1 MGVARIAILALA
13 ALAAGVAAFLVQG
26 LISSGGNK
34 SDNGKTTTLNVTEVL
49 VAAKDLSLGQQVT
62 AADVRWQ
69 PWPEGAITPAY
80 FVKSQDAQAMQ
91 KAVGGTVRQAMLA
104 GEPLTSQKV
113 VHADGAGFM
122 SAILSPGMRAVS
134 VAITVETGAGGFI
147 LPNDRVDVLLTS
159 RGRGGASQQD
169 SRTILTNIRVLAI
182 DQTYREEGGKQVVIG
197 KTATV
202 ELSPPQA
209 ETLAQAAASGVVSL
223 ALRSLADVDAKEPEH
238 KEANTFSGSVTILR
252 YGSPSRVTL
261 SGVDQ

>member
-26 LISSGGNK
+26 LISSDGDK
-34 SDNGKTTTLNVTEVL
+34 SRTTSESSDVTEVL
-49 VAAKDLSLGQQVT
+49 VASKDLGLGQQVT
-62 AADVRWQ
+62 PQDVRWQ
-69 PWPEGAITPAY
+69 KWPEGAITPAY
-80 FVKSQDAQAMQ
+80 FVRTQDAQAMQ
-91 KAVGGTVRQAMLA
+91 KAVGSTVRQAMLA
-104 GEPLTSQKV
+104 GEPLTAQKV

-122 SAILSPGMRAVS
+122 SAILGAGMRAVS

-147 LPNDRVDVLLTS
+147 LPNDRVDVILTA
-159 RGRGGASQQD
+159 RGSGNNQQD

-197 KTATV
+197 KTATL
-202 ELSPPQA
+202 ELTPNQA
-209 ETLAQAAASGVVSL
+209 EALAQAAASGVVSL
-223 ALRSLADVDAKEPEH
+223 ALRSIADIDPKKAGH
-238 KEANTFSGSVTILR
+238 KDTSYSGSVTILR

>member
-26 LISSGGNK
+26 LISSDGDK
-34 SDNGKTTTLNVTEVL
+34 SDKGISTTLNVTEVL
-49 VAAKDLSLGQQVT
+49 VAAHDLNLGQQLT
-62 AADVRWQ
+62 PSDVRWQ

-91 KAVGGTVRQAMLA
+91 KAVGGTVRQNMLA
-104 GEPLTSQKV
+104 GEPLTAQKV

-122 SAILSPGMRAVS
+122 SAILAPGMRAVS

-147 LPNDRVDVLLTS
+147 LPNDRVDVILTS
-159 RGRGGASQQD
+159 RGSGSSQQD
-169 SRTILTNIRVLAI
+169 SRTILTNVRILAI

-202 ELSPPQA
+202 ELSPNKA
-209 ETLAQAAASGVVSL
+209 EVLARASATGVVSL
-223 ALRSLADVDAKEPEH
+223 ALRSLADIDPKKTEQDA
-238 KEANTFSGSVTILR
+238 SQGGSITILR

>member
-1 MGVARIAILALA
+1 
-13 ALAAGVAAFLVQG
+13 
-26 LISSGGNK
+26 
-34 SDNGKTTTLNVTEVL
+34 
-49 VAAKDLSLGQQVT
+49 
-62 AADVRWQ
+62 VRWQ

-91 KAVGGTVRQAMLA
+91 KAVGGTVRQNMLA
-104 GEPLTSQKV
+104 GEPLTAQKV

-122 SAILSPGMRAVS
+122 SAILAPGMRAVS
-134 VAITVETGAGGFI
+134 VAISVETGAGGFI
-147 LPNDRVDVLLTS
+147 LPNDRVDVILTS
-159 RGRGGASQQD
+159 RGGGSQQD

-202 ELSPPQA
+202 ELSPNQA
-209 ETLAQAAASGVVSL
+209 ETLARAAASGVVSL
-223 ALRSLADVDAKEPEH
+223 ALRSLADIDPKKSGPD
-238 KEANTFSGSVTILR
+238 TSYSGSVTILR

>member
-26 LISSGGNK
+26 LISNK
-34 SDNGKTTTLNVTEVL
+34 GEDSDTKVVSPLNVTEVL
-49 VAAKDLSLGQQVT
+49 VAARDLALGQQLT
-62 AADVRWQ
+62 PSDVRWQ
-69 PWPEGAITPAY
+69 PWPDGAITPAY
-80 FVKSQDAQAMQ
+80 MVKTQDPQAMQ

-104 GEPLTSQKV
+104 GEPLTAQKV

-134 VAITVETGAGGFI
+134 VAISVETGAGGFI
-147 LPNDRVDVLLTS
+147 LPNDHVDVILTARAPGS
-159 RGRGGASQQD
+159 SNRQD
-169 SRTILTNIRVLAI
+169 SRTILNNIRVLAI

-197 KTATV
+197 KTATL
-202 ELSPPQA
+202 ELTPPQA
-209 ETLAQAAASGVVSL
+209 ETLAQAAASGSVSL
-223 ALRSLADVDAKEPEH
+223 ALRSLADLDPKKADPR
-238 KEANTFSGSVTILR
+238 AASYGGSVTILR